1 MSSSFFRKKPAPSN
15 SVPPSSLSS
24 PLSSSTPTALPRR
37 LTLVQLILL
46 GVSSTLG
53 TGVFF
58 VMAETVPIAGPGVV
72 LSFVLAAITAGLT
85 ALCYAE
91 VACRLP
97 VSGSSYTFTYIT
109 MGEGMAALV
118 AACLIL
124 EWGIAGAAV
133 SVGWSSYL
141 NELVFSLSNHEIPL
155 ALRASPFISNVSGL
169 VIGSGSYFNLPAV
182 VLVWLC
188 TLLLLRG
195 SRESASLNTILTITK
210 VLVLVLFVLMVL
222 PVFKTQNF
230 EPFLPHGMDGVGAA
244 AAVVFFSFVGLDAA
258 VNASEEA
265 INPQRNLPIAI
276 IGALMIVTTVYVMV
290 AVSCLGVQPAMA
302 FIGRSAGLAA
312 ILQQATQ
319 STWAGI
325 MLAAGAV
332 VSIFSVALVSLFC
345 QARIYF
351 SMARDGMLPERLARL
366 DPHTFCPRASTL
378 LSALLV
384 TPLAALLPSHILWG
398 MVSMGTLVAFIAVAA
413 SLMLLRHQNP
423 TTATATEKTTTSHFK
438 VPFYPITP
446 LASIGACLYLIA
458 NLSTTVYWMFSS
470 WMALA
475 LLFYLFYGRHGAKRA
490 RANQG
495 KIAT

>member
-1 MSSSFFRKKPAPSN
+1 MSSSFFVKKAKPIASTL
-15 SVPPSSLSS
+15 PSS
-24 PLSSSTPTALPRR
+24 LPRR
-37 LTLVQLILL
+37 LTLFHLILL

-72 LSFVLAAITAGLT
+72 LSFVLAATTAGLT

-91 VACRLP
+91 VACALP

-109 MGEGMAALV
+109 MGEGMAVLV

-141 NELVFSLSNHEIPL
+141 NELVYSLSNHEIPL
-155 ALRASPFISNVSGL
+155 VLRGSPFINNVSGL
-169 VIGSGSYFNLPAV
+169 VPGSGSYLNLPAV
-182 VLVWLC
+182 ILVWLC

-195 SRESASLNTILTITK
+195 SRDSARLNTILTITK
-210 VLVLVLFVLMVL
+210 VLVLVLFVLMAL
-222 PVFKTQNF
+222 PVFETQNF
-230 EPFLPHGMDGVGAA
+230 APFLPHGVNGVGAA

-276 IGALMIVTTVYVMV
+276 IGALMIVTSVYIMV
-290 AVSCLGVQPAMA
+290 AVSCLGVQPAIE
-302 FIGRSAGLAA
+302 FIGRKAGLAA
-312 ILQQATQ
+312 ILQEATQ
-319 STWAGI
+319 STWAGV

-351 SMARDGMLPERLARL
+351 SMARDGMLPERLSRV
-366 DPHTFCPRASTL
+366 DPQTFCPRASTL

-384 TPLAALLPSHILWG
+384 TPLAAFLPSHVLWG
-398 MVSMGTLVAFIAVAA
+398 MVSMGTLVAFMAVAT
-413 SLMLLRHQNP
+413 SLILLRNQKP
-423 TTATATEKTTTSHFK
+423 ASQGEAVPLSFR
-438 VPFYPITP
+438 VPFYPYTP
-446 LASIGACLYLIA
+446 LASIAACLYLIA

-470 WMALA
+470 WMAVA
-475 LLFYLFYGRHGAKRA
+475 LLFYIVYGRHGTKRV